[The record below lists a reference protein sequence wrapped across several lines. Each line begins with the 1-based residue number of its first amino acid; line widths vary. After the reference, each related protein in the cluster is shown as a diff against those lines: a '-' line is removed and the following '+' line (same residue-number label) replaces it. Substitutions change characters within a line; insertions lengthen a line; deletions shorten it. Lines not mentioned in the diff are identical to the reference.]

1 MPERSFFSDRNETWK
16 PDTGVIREN
25 IPEKVRNFVRSV
37 VKNSNEDRMSE
48 MWGSIVDV
56 LDMDPVLYDFG
67 SGREYNVNQMEEY
80 LKSCSYAEFLDTC
93 EAMHGWFSENWH
105 GIEDQFMNDLNERLI
120 RYYSGYRMEESG
132 SIIEPGSRVSERSI
146 EDARGLLRASEIKGP
161 DRQFQNALLAF
172 HGIPPNY
179 EQAVANAAN
188 AVEGVARYVL
198 DDDSVKFEKAVVRI
212 KNEKGLPPALVQSM
226 IKVWGHASDAGGRHG
241 VVGDP
246 KVDRPIA
253 EFCLH
258 HAAASIVLIARSYGI
273 EVVEGG

>member
-1 MPERSFFSDRNETWK
+1 
-16 PDTGVIREN
+16 
-25 IPEKVRNFVRSV
+25 
-37 VKNSNEDRMSE
+37 MSE

-80 LKSCSYAEFLDTC
+80 LKHCSYAEFLDTC
-93 EAMHGWFSENWH
+93 EAMHGWFSDNWH

-132 SIIEPGSRVSERSI
+132 SIIEPGSRESERSI
-146 EDARGLLRASEIKGP
+146 EDARGLLRASELNGP
-161 DRQFQNALLAF
+161 DRHFQAALSAF
-172 HGIPPNY
+172 HRVPPNY
-179 EQAVANAAN
+179 EAVVANAAN
-188 AVEGVARYVL
+188 AVEGVARCVL
-198 DDDSVKFEKAVVRI
+198 GDDSVTLGDAVTRIRKA
-212 KNEKGLPPALVQSM
+212 KSLPPALVQSM
-226 IKVWGHASDAGGRHG
+226 KAVWGHASDAGGRHG
-241 VVGDP
+241 LVGDP